1 MAIAS
6 NSYPVV
12 ESGFSSPM
20 RFSGSLEHEG
30 GSSNMLADANKVVQ
44 VLSIHNYYFLCL
56 G

>member
-6 NSYPVV
+6 GSYPVV

-30 GSSNMLADANKVVQ
+30 GSLNMLADANKVVQ
-44 VLSIHNYYFLCL
+44 VRTFYS
-56 G
+56 